1 MKLRYLRAFIVL
13 LAGLIT
19 LIINI
24 KMHREVTQSLLI
36 LLIVL
41 LVFYF
46 LGTLA
51 VELIEKSLEN
61 EKKKRQREAALNE
74 DNAEEDLEERLEE
87 DLMEDS
93 EDKELHV
100 SFDEDEEV

>member
-13 LAGLIT
+13 LSGLIT
-19 LIINI
+19 LLINI

-51 VELIEKSLEN
+51 IELIQKSLEN
-61 EKKKRQREAALNE
+61 EKKKRQKEAALNE
-74 DNAEEDLEERLEE
+74 DNAEETLEDRLEE
-87 DLMEDS
+87 DLMEGS
-93 EDKELHV
+93 EVEEPHI

>member
-19 LIINI
+19 LIINM
-24 KMHREVTQSLLI
+24 KMHREVTRSLFI

-51 VELIEKSLEN
+51 IELIQKSLEN
-61 EKKKRQREAALNE
+61 EKKKRQKEAALNE
-74 DNAEEDLEERLEE
+74 DNAEETLEERLEE
-87 DLMEDS
+87 DLMEGS
-93 EDKELHV
+93 EQEEPHI